1 MPSTV
6 YLNQSFDV
14 LLKIDNDDDEDAE
27 LETWSYIYRRN
38 KKYCLEMVN
47 LKYIR
52 GEEEDTKEVRLKNKV
67 KEEMK
72 AAISLKGRL
81 EKGQKDSYDQIKDIS
96 LKVPERICEKS
107 GKSSLT
113 AVKDDKENKE
123 MRERKEVG
131 EKEREEEETNR
142 QRLCYKKTRLYL
154 NQRHSH
160 QKDGSGIHDNPVFAD
175 LIILSQQ
182 D

>member
-1 MPSTV
+1 M
-6 YLNQSFDV
+6 
-14 LLKIDNDDDEDAE
+14 
-27 LETWSYIYRRN
+27 
-38 KKYCLEMVN
+38 
-47 LKYIR
+47 
-52 GEEEDTKEVRLKNKV
+52 KNKV

-81 EKGQKDSYDQIKDIS
+81 EKDSYDQIKDIS

-123 MRERKEVG
+123 MNERKEVG

-142 QRLCYKKTRLYL
+142 QRLC
-154 NQRHSH
+154 NQKE
-160 QKDGSGIHDNPVFAD
+160 QGCI
-175 LIILSQQ
+175 
-182 D
+182 